1 MSTIKSLGVYVQH
14 KIDEDVTALNN
25 IRDRLAKAIDR
36 LDGNDTATL
45 IKLGSDISRVIAAID
60 WRTRE
65 LKRRRN
71 TVQNI
76 TNEIEQDIGRAI
88 SASMV
93 DFGSTPAQITPSE
106 NNPISCNPA
115 GK

>member
-1 MSTIKSLGVYVQH
+1 MSKIKALKIYVQH
-14 KIDEDVTALNN
+14 RIDDDVVALNN
-25 IRDRLAKAIDR
+25 VRDRLAKAIDR
-36 LDGNDTATL
+36 LDGSDAATL
-45 IKLGSDISRVIAAID
+45 IKLGSDISRAISSID
-60 WRTRE
+60 WRICE

-88 SASMV
+88 STSMV

-106 NNPISCNPA
+106 NNPISGNPA

>member
-1 MSTIKSLGVYVQH
+1 MSTIKSLRIYVQH
-14 KIDEDVTALNN
+14 RIDDDVAALNN
-25 IRDRLAKAIDR
+25 VRDRLAKAIDR
-36 LDGNDTATL
+36 LDGSDAVTL

-88 SASMV
+88 STSMV

-106 NNPISCNPA
+106 NNPISGNPA
-115 GK
+115 E